1 VADPHPEHHQHHQ
14 GGILNLPIDD
24 IDTEMINLLKQN
36 GRMPNTE
43 IANRLNLSET
53 AIRKRLKRL
62 LDDEIIQI
70 VAVVNQIKL
79 GYAIEG
85 NIRIKTDIK
94 KTGHVKEELKALERV
109 WYIAQITG
117 SSDFDVEFNA
127 RSQDDLRMLIEKIN
141 LIEGVLQTDV
151 SIRLQLVKNR
161 YDWEK

>member
-1 VADPHPEHHQHHQ
+1 M
-14 GGILNLPIDD
+14 NLPIDD

-85 NIRIKTDIK
+85 NIKIKTDIK
-94 KTGHVKEELKALERV
+94 KTRHVKGKLRKLDRV

-117 SSDFDVEFNA
+117 SYDFDVEFNA
-127 RSQDDLRMLIEKIN
+127 RSQDDLKTLIETIN
-141 LIEGVLQTDV
+141 LIDGVMQADV

>member
-1 VADPHPEHHQHHQ
+1 
-14 GGILNLPIDD
+14 
-24 IDTEMINLLKQN
+24 
-36 GRMPNTE
+36 MPNTE
-43 IANRLNLSET
+43 IANQLNLSET

-94 KTGHVKEELKALERV
+94 KVRHVKNELKTLDRL
-109 WYIAQITG
+109 WYIAHVTG
-117 SSDFDVEFNA
+117 SSDFDVEFNVK
-127 RSQDDLRMLIEKIN
+127 SQDDLRRIIEKVNDID
-141 LIEGVLQTDV
+141 GVLKTDI

-161 YDWEK
+161 YDWAK

>member
-1 VADPHPEHHQHHQ
+1 MQ
-14 GGILNLPIDD
+14 NLPIDD
-24 IDTEMINLLKQN
+24 IDTEIIHLLKQN

-43 IANRLNLSET
+43 IAHRLNLSET

-85 NIRIKTDIK
+85 NIKINTDIK
-94 KTGHVKEELKALERV
+94 KTGHVKERLKTLNRV
-109 WYIAQITG
+109 WYIAQTTG
-117 SSDFDVEFNA
+117 SADFDVEFNA
-127 RSQDDLRMLIEKIN
+127 HSQDELRALIEKIN
-141 LIEGVLQTDV
+141 LIDGVLQTDV

>member
-1 VADPHPEHHQHHQ
+1 M
-14 GGILNLPIDD
+14 NLPIDD

-43 IANRLNLSET
+43 IANQLNMSET

-85 NIRIKTDIK
+85 NIKIKTDIK
-94 KTGHVKEELKALERV
+94 KTGHVKEKLRTLERV
-109 WYIAQITG
+109 WYIARITG
-117 SSDFDVEFNA
+117 SADFDVEFNA
-127 RSQDDLRMLIEKIN
+127 RSQNELRTLIEKIN
-141 LIEGVLQTDV
+141 LIDGVRQTEV

>member
-1 VADPHPEHHQHHQ
+1 MNP
-14 GGILNLPIDD
+14 LIDE
-24 IDTEMINLLKQN
+24 IDAKIIKLLKKN

-70 VAVVNQIKL
+70 VAIVNQLKL

-85 NIRIKTDIK
+85 NIKIKADIK
-94 KTGHVKEELKALERV
+94 QTDHIKRQLKQLERV
-109 WYIAQITG
+109 WYVAYLSG

-127 RSQDDLRMLIEKIN
+127 RSQDELRQLVDAIN
-141 LIEGVLQTDV
+141 QIDGVVDSEV
-151 SIRLQLVKNR
+151 SIRLELVKNP
-161 YDWEK
+161 YDWKQ

>member
-1 VADPHPEHHQHHQ
+1 M
-14 GGILNLPIDD
+14 NLPIDD